1 LKPGGLAGLK
11 SKKKR
16 CRSKPR
22 CKKCPI
28 VVHRVRRPER
38 NGIRGKK
45 LAKVFKQARK
55 LMII

>member
-11 SKKKR
+11 PKKKR

-22 CKKCPI
+22 GKKCPI

-45 LAKVFKQARK
+45 LAKVFKRTRK